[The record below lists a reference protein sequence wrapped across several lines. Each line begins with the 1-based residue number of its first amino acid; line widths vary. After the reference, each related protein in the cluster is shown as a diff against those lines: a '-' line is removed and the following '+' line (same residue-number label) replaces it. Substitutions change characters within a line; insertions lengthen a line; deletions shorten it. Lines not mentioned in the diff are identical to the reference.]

1 LKAEAI
7 SWEYLKN
14 NLFPYQNN
22 SYNIC
27 MNTIEMHLQAP
38 IYQFIKSGT
47 KRIELR
53 LLDEK
58 RKTIKLGDEI
68 VFISRGDGDK
78 TRAKVVGLLYY
89 RTFPELVAD
98 YSIEILMD
106 KSTTKEELLRKG

>member
-1 LKAEAI
+1 
-7 SWEYLKN
+7 
-14 NLFPYQNN
+14 
-22 SYNIC
+22 

-106 KSTTKEELLRKG
+106 KSTTKEELLGELNKFYPKDEQENLGVVGIRFELV